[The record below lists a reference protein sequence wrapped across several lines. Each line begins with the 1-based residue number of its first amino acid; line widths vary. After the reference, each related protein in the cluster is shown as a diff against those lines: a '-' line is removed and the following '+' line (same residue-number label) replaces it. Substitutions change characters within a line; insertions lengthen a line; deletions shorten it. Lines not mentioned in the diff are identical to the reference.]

1 MQLQEKVAVITGAAS
16 GIGLATASLF
26 VELGATVVGVDAQQ
40 SRLAALAALGPNVHA
55 MHVDIT
61 DPRAPD
67 EVIGR
72 AESLDGPDFLVNNAG
87 IMHSADL
94 HDMTSDDWDKVFSV
108 NVRAMFLFC
117 QAALRPM
124 LARKSGA
131 IVNVSSVMALRAEPG
146 SAAYSASKS
155 AVLALTRDIAVS
167 YATSG
172 VRCNA
177 VCPGWVDTPMNAQ
190 YVADVGVDEA
200 QARVA
205 LQQPLGRMLR
215 PEEVAKVIAFLCG
228 PDASGMTGASIPVD
242 GGMSC
247 YYST

>member
-1 MQLQEKVAVITGAAS
+1 VTGAAS

-26 VELGATVVGVDAQQ
+26 VEQGATVVGVDANKGCIP
-40 SRLAALAALGPNVHA
+40 ALAALGPDVYA
-55 MHVDIT
+55 MHADIT
-61 DPRAPD
+61 DPGAPGAII
-67 EVIGR
+67 EQ
-72 AESLDGPDFLVNNAG
+72 AESLNGPDLLVNCAG

-94 HDMTSDDWDKVFSV
+94 QDMASTDWDRVFSV
-108 NVRAMFLFC
+108 NVRAMFRLC
-117 QAALRPM
+117 QAALRTM

-167 YATSG
+167 YATRG

-177 VCPGWVDTPMNAQ
+177 GWVDTPMNAQ
-190 YVADVGVDEA
+190 YVAEVGADEA
-200 QARVA
+200 GARVA

-215 PEEVAKVIAFLCG
+215 PEEVAKVIAFLCS
-228 PDASGMTGASIPVD
+228 PDASGMTGACVPVD
-242 GGMSC
+242 GGMSS

>member
-1 MQLQEKVAVITGAAS
+1 MQLQGKVAVVTGAAS

-26 VELGATVVGVDAQQ
+26 VELGATVVGVDANEA
-40 SRLAALAALGPNVHA
+40 RLPALAALGAHVHA
-55 MHVDIT
+55 IHTDISGAG
-61 DPRAPD
+61 APD
-67 EVIGR
+67 AVMAT
-72 AESLDGPDFLVNNAG
+72 AEALNGPDVLVNCAG

-94 HDMTSDDWDKVFSV
+94 QELVSDDWDRVFSV
-108 NVRAMFLFC
+108 NVRAMFRFC
-117 QAALRPM
+117 QAALRTM
-124 LARKSGA
+124 LARSSGA

-146 SAAYSASKS
+146 SAAYSASKA

-167 YATSG
+167 YASRG

-177 VCPGWVDTPMNAQ
+177 VCPGWVDTPMNAG
-190 YVADVGVDEA
+190 YVAEVGEDEA

-215 PEEVAKVIAFLCG
+215 PEEVAKVIAFLCS
-228 PDASGMTGASIPVD
+228 PDASGMTGAYVPVD
-242 GGMSC
+242 GGMSS